1 MDKIP
6 AQNTRAKHVGLLLML
21 VLLLVILLPHYR
33 AYSYQGTAVA
43 YSLSDS
49 EEKSIHEIAVEG
61 TITRWIFHPVRFE
74 GKFYVSGIDGLDE
87 STYLIARFKSNRA
100 SGTDFWLVDSYGEP
114 HENTTA
120 ITTVSS
126 TSDGKNL
133 MIAFIW
139 DGGTNVIVPG
149 TASREETLEQYGLL
163 P

>member
-1 MDKIP
+1 M
-6 AQNTRAKHVGLLLML
+6 LL
-21 VLLLVILLPHYR
+21 VLLLPHSL

-61 TITRWIFHPVRFE
+61 TITRWIFRPVRFE

-120 ITTVSS
+120 IATVSS

-149 TASREETLEQYGLL
+149 AASREETLEQYGLL